1 MKNDCHLYML
11 TVINN
16 NNIFFFVNN
25 LIKNIRTIAKPIF
38 ENKRLIKYITRSTEE
53 AVENLDCENA
63 ED

>member
-1 MKNDCHLYML
+1 ML

-16 NNIFFFVNN
+16 TNIFFFVNN

-38 ENKRLIKYITRSTEE
+38 ENKRLIKYMTRSTEE